1 MNQLQILQMIFTQLL
16 DDMTGRS
23 KVFEDILCTIS
34 ICSNSSASQLI
45 YSSLEFIDLASDIY
59 KNSLSVFS
67 KPQEVTCETLVHST
81 LNLLRS
87 LDQFL
92 YVLDSLPL
100 DNCECQISL
109 EKLQRQTERITLIL
123 VESFPQSPLVQVFNM
138 FKNVTDLNIESC
150 IKNSSELKIQL
161 REMTNLSLETI
172 ETVLAADFNLSKFTS
187 GLIVLT
193 LATECNEETFRL
205 LLSFSSDKD
214 ISTSVSEMCSM
225 SPEEQYKLVLL
236 FVQHL
241 DIRNLIYQ
249 GFIPPTMKEILNQVL
264 NIFQSITGLAS
275 KARPIFKWLPSFLS
289 SLDSQEFI
297 NTLHFQEDT
306 DNIFS
311 RMSTQGSWSKLSA
324 VVCKNLTPAALT
336 DSQMLSDLP
345 QITELSDSDLDK
357 YSIPANSTP
366 FCRQFYKDILQSPN
380 GALLWTFMKPLLHG
394 KILFA
399 PHTPEI
405 QRVME
410 KANDTF
416 KYLEQLLI
424 YSQNFLKVSDVLG
437 KRENPL
443 MINHLQGALENNFI
457 HSFIE
462 SQLNIDLNLLSKE
475 LWEYETTINAT
486 LKNSVAKKI
495 TRLSRLMVN
504 ISDCL
509 SIDRMYGFKS
519 QEELE
524 LKATQL
530 MEQNNFLASVIFQSP
545 ENHSTETRRSS
556 NFSLPA
562 HVKYTIR
569 TNVLNSM
576 RTDRLKNPVWTVHP
590 KSIPATSFRY
600 NRIFIPLQDMIENAI
615 IAVQTGRSVV
625 DHVTMVQSVPYPCH
639 FRDRFLNNIGFFF
652 PLLMMM
658 AWMISVA
665 SMVRK
670 LVYERELQ
678 LEVYTEMMGVKP
690 ATHICAWF
698 LECLIILA
706 SSSAILVFILKM
718 TRILPLTD
726 GFLLYLFLMDFGV
739 STIAFSYFIS
749 AFFSSANVAALSAT
763 LLYIITFFPFMILIV
778 VQSQLSFALQTIIGL
793 LSTTAFSQGIYFT
806 TLLETKETGIQ
817 WSNIYSSQI
826 KGEVHTFGWLF
837 WLILI
842 DSILYAALGWYFRKL
857 FPGKYR
863 TKKPWYFLF
872 RVKFWRKILQSKDNR
887 IRSILPSNMFICQQY
902 LQDQGSLY
910 TQQSG
915 KKSVSVPVNSG
926 IVLKSLTKEY
936 KGTKKAAIKDLNV
949 TFSRGHITSL
959 LGPNGAGKTTTIS
972 ILTGL
977 LQPSS
982 GEVYVEGLNMQLH
995 LSAARRQMGVCLQHD
1010 VLFQEMTIREH
1021 LIFYG
1026 SIKAPH
1032 WEKSQLNAE
1041 VNRAVDEVGL
1051 RPHLHK
1057 TAGDLSGGTRRK
1069 LSIAIAFIGNSSMI
1083 ILDEPTDG
1091 VDPCARRGIWDVLLK
1106 NRVGRTIVLTTHHLD
1121 EAEVLSD
1128 QIAIMDQGQLKCCGS
1143 PSNLKEMHGK
1153 GNSLTLT
1160 KKHLTMEGHS
1170 LCDERAVMSLIQQ
1183 HIPQAYLK
1191 GAAGGELSYIIP
1203 TSADKAAYSNL
1214 FQALDENLER
1224 LHLLGYGISD
1234 TTLEEVFLNLL
1245 HDPEIKLSMPPPA
1258 AEAFSVNSTEPI
1270 NEDALTGIRR
1280 ETGVRRI
1287 LRQITALL
1295 IKRFHHSRRDWKG
1308 AIANIL
1314 LPVLFV
1320 TMAMALFTVKPLVID
1335 YPSLRLTPQL
1345 YNSSNL
1351 FFSSDG
1357 YDQINIT
1364 AALLNKFGGAGSCEN
1379 MAAGNEYA
1387 ACLQHHVST
1396 DKYHNL
1402 LCECASNNQE
1412 TTKKNCPPLN
1422 ISLHYLRN
1430 HNGDVLYNLSGHNLE
1445 EYLLQTSF
1453 RPPNQKYG
1461 GWSFGLPL
1469 HKELRQSLFNSSH
1482 VKTLNKVW
1490 YSQQGYHAEPSYLNQ
1505 MNNFIL
1511 WSQLPPGTDWTQF
1524 GISLYSQP
1532 YGGSLLDEDRI
1543 QESIR
1548 QCGVSM
1554 CILLGFSIVT
1564 ASISTAIVRD
1574 RVSGNKRVQHI
1585 SGLHHATYWFANFL
1599 YDMVFYLI
1607 PVGLC
1612 VSIFAAFQLSA
1623 FTFRQNLAA
1632 TALLLMLFGF
1642 ATLPWMYLVSRF
1654 FSSPDVAFIVNVSI
1668 NFVLGLG
1675 TVFFTFLPRFLA
1687 FFSNKK
1693 VLQTMFDTCRQVFIV
1708 LPQFC
1713 LGQGLIEL
1721 SYNQMK
1727 FDLTNNFGVDSYVSP
1742 FRMDFLGWILV
1753 SMSVQG
1759 CLFLLLRLSLHWDFI
1774 RSFRMREDC
1783 TSSTLQHPACD
1794 KDVEEESLRILNG
1807 KTSNDVVIL
1816 HNLKKYYQQFN
1827 KRIMAVNGISLG
1839 VSRGECFGLLGV
1851 NGAGKTTTFKMLTGD
1866 LVPSSGYAVI
1876 KTAFGE
1882 ELNIMAASSAGTLI
1896 GYCPQNNALED
1907 LLTGWEHLYYY
1918 CRLHGIP
1925 EQSIKSV
1932 AQRLIQRLH
1941 LTSHIDK
1948 LVGSYSGGTKRKLS
1962 VALALVG
1969 NPQVLLLDEPS
1980 SGMDP
1985 VSKRHLWKT
1994 VSEEVQSGCAAVLTS
2009 HSMEECEA
2017 LCTRLA
2023 IMVNGHFKCFGS
2035 PQHIKNRFGG
2045 YYSVNVWLSR
2055 ESNDQN
2061 SVSQFLSS
2069 HFAGTYLKEQHRG
2082 LLEYQVPKKEGGLA
2096 EMFRLLEMNKES
2108 LKIEGYSITQM
2119 TLDQVFINFALQQ
2132 KDASECEAESKTP
2145 QQGMGV

>member
-1 MNQLQILQMIFTQLL
+1 MAAIKA
-16 DDMTGRS
+16 GRGS
-23 KVFEDILCTIS
+23 DVIDAGTASVVFETGSDVITS
-34 ICSNSSASQLI
+34 TRTRSDVFFSGAGTR
-45 YSSLEFIDLASDIY
+45 SDIIRGARTLAEFPE
-59 KNSLSVFS
+59 KGL
-67 KPQEVTCETLVHST
+67 QE
-81 LNLLRS
+81 
-87 LDQFL
+87 
-92 YVLDSLPL
+92 
-100 DNCECQISL
+100 
-109 EKLQRQTERITLIL
+109 TER
-123 VESFPQSPLVQVFNM
+123 E
-138 FKNVTDLNIESC
+138 
-150 IKNSSELKIQL
+150 
-161 REMTNLSLETI
+161 
-172 ETVLAADFNLSKFTS
+172 
-187 GLIVLT
+187 
-193 LATECNEETFRL
+193 
-205 LLSFSSDKD
+205 
-214 ISTSVSEMCSM
+214 
-225 SPEEQYKLVLL
+225 
-236 FVQHL
+236 
-241 DIRNLIYQ
+241 
-249 GFIPPTMKEILNQVL
+249 
-264 NIFQSITGLAS
+264 
-275 KARPIFKWLPSFLS
+275 
-289 SLDSQEFI
+289 
-297 NTLHFQEDT
+297 
-306 DNIFS
+306 
-311 RMSTQGSWSKLSA
+311 
-324 VVCKNLTPAALT
+324 
-336 DSQMLSDLP
+336 
-345 QITELSDSDLDK
+345 
-357 YSIPANSTP
+357 
-366 FCRQFYKDILQSPN
+366 
-380 GALLWTFMKPLLHG
+380 
-394 KILFA
+394 
-399 PHTPEI
+399 
-405 QRVME
+405 
-410 KANDTF
+410 
-416 KYLEQLLI
+416 
-424 YSQNFLKVSDVLG
+424 
-437 KRENPL
+437 
-443 MINHLQGALENNFI
+443 
-457 HSFIE
+457 
-462 SQLNIDLNLLSKE
+462 
-475 LWEYETTINAT
+475 
-486 LKNSVAKKI
+486 
-495 TRLSRLMVN
+495 
-504 ISDCL
+504 
-509 SIDRMYGFKS
+509 
-519 QEELE
+519 
-524 LKATQL
+524 
-530 MEQNNFLASVIFQSP
+530 SVIFQSP
-545 ENHSTETRRSS
+545 ENHSNETQRSS

-569 TNVLNSM
+569 TNILNSM

-615 IAVQTGRSVV
+615 ISVQTGRSVV

-690 ATHICAWF
+690 TTHICAWF

-706 SSSAILVFILKM
+706 LSSAILVFILKM

-806 TLLETKETGIQ
+806 TLLETRETGIQ

-826 KGEVHTFGWLF
+826 KGEVHTLGWLF

-857 FPGKYR
+857 FPG
-863 TKKPWYFLF
+863 
-872 RVKFWRKILQSKDNR
+872 
-887 IRSILPSNMFICQQY
+887 
-902 LQDQGSLY
+902 SLY

-915 KKSVSVPVNSG
+915 KKSVSVPVNCG

-995 LSAARRQMGVCLQHD
+995 LSAARRQMGVCLQRD
-1010 VLFQEMTIREH
+1010 VLFQELTVHEH

-1026 SIKAPH
+1026 SIKAPQ
-1032 WEKSQLNAE
+1032 WGKSQLNTE

-1057 TAGDLSGGTRRK
+1057 TAGALSGGTRRK

-1143 PSNLKEMHGK
+1143 PSNLKEMYGK

-1160 KKHLTMEGHS
+1160 KKVT
-1170 LCDERAVMSLIQQ
+1170 
-1183 HIPQAYLK
+1183 
-1191 GAAGGELSYIIP
+1191 
-1203 TSADKAAYSNL
+1203 
-1214 FQALDENLER
+1214 
-1224 LHLLGYGISD
+1224 
-1234 TTLEEVFLNLL
+1234 
-1245 HDPEIKLSMPPPA
+1245 
-1258 AEAFSVNSTEPI
+1258 
-1270 NEDALTGIRR
+1270 LTGIRR

-1295 IKRFHHSRRDWKG
+1295 IKRFHRSRRDWKG

-1351 FFSSDG
+1351 F
-1357 YDQINIT
+1357 
-1364 AALLNKFGGAGSCEN
+1364 
-1379 MAAGNEYA
+1379 
-1387 ACLQHHVST
+1387 
-1396 DKYHNL
+1396 
-1402 LCECASNNQE
+1402 
-1412 TTKKNCPPLN
+1412 
-1422 ISLHYLRN
+1422 
-1430 HNGDVLYNLSGHNLE
+1430 
-1445 EYLLQTSF
+1445 
-1453 RPPNQKYG
+1453 
-1461 GWSFGLPL
+1461 
-1469 HKELRQSLFNSSH
+1469 
-1482 VKTLNKVW
+1482 
-1490 YSQQGYHAEPSYLNQ
+1490 
-1505 MNNFIL
+1505 
-1511 WSQLPPGTDWTQF
+1511 
-1524 GISLYSQP
+1524 
-1532 YGGSLLDEDRI
+1532 
-1543 QESIR
+1543 
-1548 QCGVSM
+1548 
-1554 CILLGFSIVT
+1554 
-1564 ASISTAIVRD
+1564 
-1574 RVSGNKRVQHI
+1574 
-1585 SGLHHATYWFANFL
+1585 
-1599 YDMVFYLI
+1599 
-1607 PVGLC
+1607 
-1612 VSIFAAFQLSA
+1612 
-1623 FTFRQNLAA
+1623 
-1632 TALLLMLFGF
+1632 
-1642 ATLPWMYLVSRF
+1642 
-1654 FSSPDVAFIVNVSI
+1654 
-1668 NFVLGLG
+1668 
-1675 TVFFTFLPRFLA
+1675 
-1687 FFSNKK
+1687 
-1693 VLQTMFDTCRQVFIV
+1693 
-1708 LPQFC
+1708 
-1713 LGQGLIEL
+1713 
-1721 SYNQMK
+1721 
-1727 FDLTNNFGVDSYVSP
+1727 
-1742 FRMDFLGWILV
+1742 
-1753 SMSVQG
+1753 
-1759 CLFLLLRLSLHWDFI
+1759 
-1774 RSFRMREDC
+1774 FRMREDC

-1925 EQSIKSV
+1925 EQLIKSV

-1941 LTSHIDK
+1941 LTAHIDK

-1969 NPQVLLLDEPS
+1969 NPQVLLLKVVGSPYKTEKVAGVGEAWENEPQHECP
-1980 SGMDP
+1980 G
-1985 VSKRHLWKT
+1985 RWGT
-1994 VSEEVQSGCAAVLTS
+1994 QVLVRQIS
-2009 HSMEECEA
+2009 CMEHGDGRLQDHQEKDICSMEECEA

-2069 HFAGTYLKEQHRG
+2069 HFAGTYMKLCPLPPYSGSLSKVASFMLHLDVLLDDFPAAFPGVAEELQSRAPGLSRRPLAVATVPNRVELPSSKSVASIQSRG
-2082 LLEYQVPKKEGGLA
+2082 LP
-2096 EMFRLLEMNKES
+2096 S
-2108 LKIEGYSITQM
+2108 
-2119 TLDQVFINFALQQ
+2119 
-2132 KDASECEAESKTP
+2132 
-2145 QQGMGV
+2145 